1 MSAFLYLV
9 GTTWRNRTLS
19 RLRRARS
26 PRYAAALV
34 VGALYVWTFLLRP
47 TRGTGALSFLL
58 GQPTEMLVTV
68 LMVLTLM
75 GSWVFGSD
83 TTALA
88 FTQAELSILFPAPL
102 SRRALIGYK
111 LFRSQIAVMVNAL
124 IWVFVLR
131 RGSTELA
138 SPLRA
143 IALWVLF
150 STLSLHRLGAALV
163 RSSWREHGAAG
174 RHRHRWSIL
183 VFAAVGVAVLVSI
196 VQGWDILKFAAGPAA
211 FFRTLGFVLAQ
222 SPARWGL
229 YPFLLVVQPT
239 FAHTTA
245 QWVGRIL
252 PALGVLAVHA
262 WWVLSTDVAFE
273 DAAIDA
279 SAERA
284 RRLEASRARRT
295 PGGRAAPRTAT
306 GTLALAASGHPA
318 LAIFWKN
325 MLCLRRTTQLRVF
338 IGPMA
343 IALAIGAATSS
354 GGADVAD
361 VFAASAVALAA
372 MLLIFGGRLI
382 RNDLRH
388 DMQHLPLLKVLPVKP
403 TDVVIAEVASAALPM
418 AALQML
424 LVFAAYIATLRSSFV
439 PIPIPIRHALII
451 AAPFVIVGVNAALL
465 TVQNA
470 TAVLFPAW
478 IRLGPTV
485 NTGVEALGQNVL
497 ATAANL
503 MALALALIVPLL
515 AVYLIVGPI
524 TEPRPA
530 IVAVAALIGSVVLA
544 VEVYGATRIVGRV
557 LARAEPLQTE

>member
-1 MSAFLYLV
+1 MKAFWYLV
-9 GTTWRNRTLS
+9 WTTSRNRMLS
-19 RLRRARS
+19 RARRVRS

-68 LMVLTLM
+68 LMMLTLM

-111 LFRSQIAVMVNAL
+111 LFRSQIAVMINAL

-183 VFAAVGVAVLVSI
+183 VFGAAVLAIAAAVVRGWSI
-196 VQGWDILKFAAGPAA
+196 LRFAAGPAA
-211 FFRTLGFVLAQ
+211 FFRTLGVVLARP
-222 SPARWGL
+222 PARWGL

-245 QWVGRIL
+245 QWVSRML
-252 PALGVLAVHA
+252 PALAVLALHA
-262 WWVLSTDVAFE
+262 WWVLSSNAAFE
-273 DAAIDA
+273 DAAIEA

-284 RRLEASRARRT
+284 RRLEAMRSRRT
-295 PGGRAAPRTAT
+295 GTARAAPRKAT
-306 GTLALAASGHPA
+306 GTLALASSGHPA

-325 MLCLRRTTQLRVF
+325 MLCLRRTAELRVF
-338 IGPMA
+338 VGPVA
-343 IALAIGAATSS
+343 IALALGAAVSS
-354 GGADVAD
+354 GGAEPGDI
-361 VFAASAVALAA
+361 FAACAVALAG

-388 DMQHLPLLKVLPVKP
+388 DMQHLSLLKVLPVKP
-403 TDVVIAEVASAALPM
+403 ADVVIAEVASAALPM
-418 AALQML
+418 AAAQLVL
-424 LVFAAYIATLRSSFV
+424 LVAAYLATLGSSIV
-439 PIPIPIRHALII
+439 PIPLGVRHALVI
-451 AAPFVIVGVNAALL
+451 AAPLAIVGVNAALL

-478 IRLGPTV
+478 VRLGPTV
-485 NTGVEALGQNVL
+485 TTGVEALGQNVL

-503 MALALALIVPLL
+503 LALGVALIVPLL
-515 AVYLIVGPI
+515 AVYGVVGPI
-524 TEPRPA
+524 VQARPA
-530 IVAVAALIGSVVLA
+530 LIVAAVLVGTVVLA
-544 VEVYGATRIVGRV
+544 IEVYGATRLIGRA
-557 LARAEPLQTE
+557 LARAEPLEAE

>member
-1 MSAFLYLV
+1 MNAFWYLV
-9 GTTWRNRTLS
+9 WTTWRNRTRS
-19 RLRRARS
+19 RLQRVRS
-26 PRYAAALV
+26 PRYAAALI

-47 TRGTGALSFLL
+47 TRGAGALSFLL

-68 LMVLTLM
+68 LLVLTLM

-111 LFRSQIAVMVNAL
+111 LFRSQIAVTINAL

-174 RHRHRWSIL
+174 RHRHRWSI
-183 VFAAVGVAVLVSI
+183 VAFAAVGLAVLAALVRGWSI
-196 VQGWDILKFAAGPAA
+196 LELAAGPAA
-211 FFRTLGFVLAQ
+211 FFRTLGLVLAQ
-222 SPARWGL
+222 APARWGL

-239 FAHTTA
+239 FAHTVS
-245 QWVGRIL
+245 QWGARML
-252 PALGVLAVHA
+252 PALVVLALHA

-279 SAERA
+279 STERA
-284 RRLEASRARRT
+284 RRIEVMRARRT
-295 PGGRAAPRTAT
+295 PGARAAPRAT
-306 GTLALAASGHPA
+306 KTLALATSGHPA
-318 LAIFWKN
+318 FAIFWKN
-325 MLCLRRTTQLRVF
+325 MLCLRRTAQLRVF
-338 IGPMA
+338 LGPIA
-343 IALAIGAATSS
+343 IAIAIGAATSS
-354 GGADVAD
+354 GGAEVAD
-361 VFAASAVALAA
+361 VFAASAVALAV

-388 DMQHLPLLKVLPVKP
+388 DMQHLPLLKVLPIKP
-403 TDVVIAEVASAALPM
+403 ADVVVAEVASAALPM

-424 LVFAAYIATLRSSFV
+424 LLVAAYIATLRSDFV
-439 PIPIPIRHALII
+439 PIPLSIRHALIL
-451 AAPFVIVGVNAALL
+451 AAPLVVIGVNAALL

-503 MALALALIVPLL
+503 IALALALIVPLL
-515 AVYLIVGPI
+515 AVYLIIGPI
-524 TEPRPA
+524 ADPRPA
-530 IVAVAALIGSVVLA
+530 IVALAVLIGSIVLA
-544 VEVYGATRIVGRV
+544 LEVYGATRIVGRV
-557 LARAEPLQTE
+557 LARAEPLQAE